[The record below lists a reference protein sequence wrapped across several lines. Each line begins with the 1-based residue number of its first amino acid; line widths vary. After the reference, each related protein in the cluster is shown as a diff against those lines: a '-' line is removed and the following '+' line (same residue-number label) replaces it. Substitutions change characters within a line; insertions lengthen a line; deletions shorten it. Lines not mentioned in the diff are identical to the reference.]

1 MLKRLLPALG
11 QTLLGDEMGIV
22 KKLWQLKSVDG
33 SELEAFLAY
42 DSNLGAKITVT
53 VRGAHGENVLA
64 EELGGLFRRLLI
76 AKGAVSME
84 EVG

>member
-1 MLKRLLPALG
+1 MLRRLLPALG

-22 KKLWQLKSVDG
+22 KKLWQLKSADG

-53 VRGAHGENVLA
+53 IRGCHGENIF
-64 EELGGLFRRLLI
+64 G
-76 AKGAVSME
+76 
-84 EVG
+84 

>member
-22 KKLWQLKSVDG
+22 KKLFELKQPDG
-33 SELEAFLAY
+33 AELEAFLLY

-53 VRGAHGENVLA
+53 IRGCHGENILA
-64 EELGGLFRRLLI
+64 EELAEVFRGLLEER
-76 AKGAVSME
+76 GAVALE
-84 EVG
+84 AAE